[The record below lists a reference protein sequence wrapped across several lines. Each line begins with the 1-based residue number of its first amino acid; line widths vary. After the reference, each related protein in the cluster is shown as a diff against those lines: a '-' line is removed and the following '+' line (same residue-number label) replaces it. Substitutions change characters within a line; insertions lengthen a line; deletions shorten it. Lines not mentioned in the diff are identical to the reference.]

1 MRTAH
6 EITAYLLIGVN
17 ALAGVVC
24 LVAYRWP
31 KLRGRWL
38 WGLVIVAEGL
48 VFIQAT
54 LGTILARRENTQL
67 GDLHALVREV
77 CEHPLHREEL
87 APAFAPVLALRDPQA
102 RVIGCQALERLR
114 ARSGASLLYP
124 LLAGGPTE
132 VVRAAR
138 AAMVT
143 ITGVEWRGTLP
154 AMQQRL
160 AARGFRPDPSAKH
173 PFAGAKRP

>member
-1 MRTAH
+1 MRNAH

-17 ALAGVVC
+17 ALAGVLC

-67 GDLHALVREV
+67 GDLHALYGFSAIVAVMIMYGYRTSPFLKGKELILYGLGSLFIMGLGLRNLY
-77 CEHPLHREEL
+77 LH
-87 APAFAPVLALRDPQA
+87 
-102 RVIGCQALERLR
+102 G
-114 ARSGASLLYP
+114 
-124 LLAGGPTE
+124 
-132 VVRAAR
+132 
-138 AAMVT
+138 
-143 ITGVEWRGTLP
+143 
-154 AMQQRL
+154 
-160 AARGFRPDPSAKH
+160 
-173 PFAGAKRP
+173 